1 MALAWENNP
10 NGICEDA
17 PCCGC
22 CGPQGDGVIY
32 DEPYDPDDYLDYGEE
47 PECVECGVETTH
59 GSRMLHIPGDT
70 EEQEAWYCEDC
81 EPTVT
86 APDYKWPSPYTGY

>member
-1 MALAWENNP
+1 VSTLGWENNP

-32 DEPYDPDDYLDYGEE
+32 DEPPDPDDGDDGWGDLRDDWYDEE
-47 PECVECGVETTH
+47 
-59 GSRMLHIPGDT
+59 DD
-70 EEQEAWYCEDC
+70 EEA
-81 EPTVT
+81 
-86 APDYKWPSPYTGY
+86 

>member
-1 MALAWENNP
+1 VSALGWENNP

-32 DEPYDPDDYLDYGEE
+32 DEPPDPDEFDYDYDSRWEE
-47 PECVECGVETTH
+47 
-59 GSRMLHIPGDT
+59 GD
-70 EEQEAWYCEDC
+70 D
-81 EPTVT
+81 
-86 APDYKWPSPYTGY
+86 S

>member
-1 MALAWENNP
+1 VSALGWENNP

-32 DEPYDPDDYLDYGEE
+32 DEP
-47 PECVECGVETTH
+47 
-59 GSRMLHIPGDT
+59 
-70 EEQEAWYCEDC
+70 
-81 EPTVT
+81 
-86 APDYKWPSPYTGY
+86 PDYDQDFDQYDEEDDE

>member
-1 MALAWENNP
+1 MSYIGWENNR

-32 DEPYDPDDYLDYGEE
+32 DEPPEPYDDY
-47 PECVECGVETTH
+47 
-59 GSRMLHIPGDT
+59 DT
-70 EEQEAWYCEDC
+70 DVCECEDC
-81 EPTVT
+81 TYERGDSIDP
-86 APDYKWPSPYTGY
+86 AESPDPNWMNP